1 VSAESSVFLTA
12 AWRDL
17 LMVSWAVDPAIV
29 RPLAPRGTEIDVVD
43 GRTFVSL
50 VAFRFEDT
58 RVLGVPIPF
67 HRNFLEANLR
77 FYVRRRV
84 PGEDVRR
91 GVVFVKEN
99 RPSARGGV
107 GRPSDLR
114 RELRPSA
121 DAARVAT
128 ALDAKAAGH
137 LDGSRRLTYEWRAG
151 GRWHALRATTNG
163 EPGIAPAGSED
174 AFITEHYWGY
184 THHRDGST
192 REYRVE
198 HPRWRVWHARDV
210 EVAGDASMVYGPSSR
225 RCSRRRRAPRSWP
238 TGRRSWSG
246 RASGCPR
253 PRRNSWR
260 FRRDHAIL
268 PAPGKPTS
276 VEAAMTLPDPSPA
289 LHRRPHP
296 RPAFPRTA
304 IFPAATTRSA

>member
-1 VSAESSVFLTA
+1 VTVVSAEGSVFLTA

-29 RPLAPRGTEIDVVD
+29 RPLAPPGTEIDLAD

-91 GVVFVKEN
+91 GVVFVKEIVPL
-99 RPSARGGV
+99 RAVAWVARAIYGENYVRLPMRHESRLLSG
-107 GRPSDLR
+107 
-114 RELRPSA
+114 
-121 DAARVAT
+121 
-128 ALDAKAAGH
+128 AKAEAH
-137 LDGSRRLTYEWRAG
+137 RDPSRRLAYEWRTA
-151 GRWHALRATTNG
+151 GRWHALRATTSD

-210 EVAGDASMVYGPSSR
+210 EVEVDASMVYGPELASTLEGTPSSALVADGSEIVVR
-225 RCSRRRRAPRSWP
+225 QGVRLPSRAD
-238 TGRRSWSG
+238 
-246 RASGCPR
+246 A
-253 PRRNSWR
+253 
-260 FRRDHAIL
+260 
-268 PAPGKPTS
+268 
-276 VEAAMTLPDPSPA
+276 E
-289 LHRRPHP
+289 
-296 RPAFPRTA
+296 
-304 IFPAATTRSA
+304 

>member
-1 VSAESSVFLTA
+1 VTVVSAEGSVFLTA

-29 RPLAPRGTEIDVVD
+29 RPLAPPGTEIDLAD

-91 GVVFVKEN
+91 GVVFVKEIVPL
-99 RPSARGGV
+99 RAVAWVARAIYGENYVRLPMRHESRLLSG
-107 GRPSDLR
+107 
-114 RELRPSA
+114 
-121 DAARVAT
+121 
-128 ALDAKAAGH
+128 AKAEAH
-137 LDGSRRLTYEWRAG
+137 RDPSRRLAYEWRTA
-151 GRWHALRATTNG
+151 GRWHALRATTSD

-198 HPRWRVWHARDV
+198 HPHLRFDPEARNLRHTHV
-210 EVAGDASMVYGPSSR
+210 TVAGDG
-225 RCSRRRRAPRSWP
+225 RSWLVQQVLVDP
-238 TGRRSWSG
+238 EEHNDWVATFEVDLA
-246 RASGCPR
+246 ASR
-253 PRRNSWR
+253 EES
-260 FRRDHAIL
+260 
-268 PAPGKPTS
+268 
-276 VEAAMTLPDPSPA
+276 
-289 LHRRPHP
+289 
-296 RPAFPRTA
+296 RPAMRLQGLGPL
-304 IFPAATTRSA
+304 